1 MSVEEE
7 VTLINFYF
15 FKDEFGNGGNVSSFT
30 YQREALHYS
39 SKKLHE
45 FATMKLTLGKY
56 KITRPM

>member
-56 KITRPM
+56 